1 MTNRLADVDLVVTVA
16 TIPDIGAEG
25 LRAVG
30 MNKKDA
36 LKLLRK
42 MWREH
47 NSWHSRK
54 LPLDRV
60 RFYRDKI
67 GNLFH
72 EEAV

>member
-1 MTNRLADVDLVVTVA
+1 MANRLRDLDLTVVVA
-16 TIPDIGAEG
+16 RIQDFGPEG
-25 LRAVG
+25 LTAVG
-30 MNKKDA
+30 KNKREA
-36 LKLLRK
+36 LQLLRK

-47 NSWHSRK
+47 NSWHWRK

-72 EEAV
+72 EETV